1 MRRLAVVVLLLVLA
15 ATPSAHG
22 VVGGSAVDIRDAP
35 WNVLVLHRVGASG
48 SLCTGSI
55 LDPLHVLTA
64 AHCVV
69 ENGAAYPAS
78 TLSVRAGLTN
88 ALSPSA
94 TDARQDADVAS
105 VRIHRGYVDGD
116 RTGADDVAVLILATP
131 LDHSGPTAQP
141 IALPTPG
148 VALEAG
154 DDVSLAGYG
163 VKAAGASADGTLN
176 GMSGTLIDSGRCLPR
191 SDEGANGVLLCVFS
205 GPSSPCSGDSG
216 GALVVRTPAPVLV
229 GVTRAATIGCR
240 ANTGSSYANVTAPE
254 ILEFVRGNDS
264 PPMGPRPTGS
274 TMLEGPTTVM
284 QVGQTVTCRAG
295 SWSGNPTF
303 AYELWEDENDTV
315 LRRGPSP
322 DFELREED
330 AGRTLYC
337 RVLATNAGGTT
348 FDESPDAGVP
358 VQSPPELSVSPST
371 AQRGRSAALRVRL
384 DDWTR
389 PLGNVAVCVRFA
401 PRVGGKVCRT
411 AAPAG
416 AAPVVV
422 MKLRVKPTAPLVR
435 ARATVTARAAD
446 GRAAIGPAFVQ
457 LR

>member
-1 MRRLAVVVLLLVLA
+1 M
-15 ATPSAHG
+15 
-22 VVGGSAVDIRDAP
+22 VGGSAVDIRDAP
-35 WNVLVLHRVGASG
+35 WNVLVLQRVGSSG

-69 ENGAAYPAS
+69 ENGVPHPVS

-88 ALSPSA
+88 VLAPSA
-94 TDARQDADVAS
+94 TDARQDAEVAS
-105 VRIHRGYVDGD
+105 LRIHRGYVDGD
-116 RTGADDVAVLILATP
+116 RTGADDVAVLVLATP
-131 LDHSGPTAQP
+131 LDLSGPTAQP

-148 VALEAG
+148 LELKVGA
-154 DDVSLAGYG
+154 DVSLAGYG
-163 VKAAGASADGTLN
+163 VRAAGSSADGTIN

-191 SDEGANGVLLCVFS
+191 SDEAANGVLLCVFS
-205 GPSSPCSGDSG
+205 GSSSPCSGDSG
-216 GALVVRTPAPVLV
+216 GALVLRTPAPVLV

-254 ILEFVRGNDS
+254 ILEFVRGNDN
-264 PPMGPRPTGS
+264 PPMAPRPIGS
-274 TMLEGPTTVM
+274 TTLEGPTTVM

-303 AYELWEDENDTV
+303 AYEFWEDEHDTMV
-315 LRRGPSP
+315 RSGPSP
-322 DFELREED
+322 TYKLREVD
-330 AGRTLYC
+330 AGRTFYC

-348 FDESPDAGVP
+348 FDESPDADVP
-358 VQSPPELSVSPST
+358 VQNPPELSVPPSI
-371 AQRGRSAALRVRL
+371 AQRGRAATVRVRL
-384 DDWTR
+384 DDWIR
-389 PLGNVAVCVRFA
+389 PLGKVAVCVRLA
-401 PRVGGKVCRT
+401 PRIGGKVCRT
-411 AAPAG
+411 ATPAG

-422 MKLRVKPTAPLVR
+422 IQLRVKPTAPLVR

-446 GRAAIGPAFVQ
+446 GRSAIGPAFVQ